1 MSLERVTITI
11 PSETLE
17 AVRSAAER
25 EGLSVSAWLSR
36 AAEHA
41 AKIEA
46 GLASA
51 EEAMAHLPPPT
62 PEEQAWV
69 DAVMEDATRPAYS
82 DEYSA
87 HSAHSDDRARGVA

>member
-11 PSETLE
+11 PSETLD
-17 AVRSAAER
+17 AAKSAAER

-46 GLASA
+46 GLAAA
-51 EEAMAHLPPPT
+51 EEAMVDLDPPT
-62 PEEQAWV
+62 PDEQAWV
-69 DAVMEDATRPAYS
+69 DAVMADATRPERS
-82 DEYSA
+82 DEQ
-87 HSAHSDDRARGVA
+87 ARGAA

>member
-11 PSETLE
+11 PSETLD

-36 AAEHA
+36 AAERA

-46 GLASA
+46 GLAAA
-51 EEAMAHLPPPT
+51 EEAMADLAPPS

-69 DAVMEDATRPAYS
+69 DSFMEKVSRPVLD
-82 DEYSA
+82 DES
-87 HSAHSDDRARGVA
+87 RGAA

>member
-11 PSETLE
+11 PSEILSAAKE
-17 AVRSAAER
+17 AAER

-46 GLASA
+46 GLAEA
-51 EEAMAHLPPPT
+51 EVVLAEIGPPT

-69 DAVMEDATRPAYS
+69 DGFMELVTQPATGV
-82 DEYSA
+82 SA
-87 HSAHSDDRARGVA
+87 ASEHNAA

>member
-17 AVRSAAER
+17 AAKTAAER

-36 AAEHA
+36 AAERA

-46 GLASA
+46 GLAA
-51 EEAMAHLPPPT
+51 AAEAMQHVAPPT

-69 DAVMEDATRPAYS
+69 DDFMDRVTRPTSSVQADQS
-82 DEYSA
+82 
-87 HSAHSDDRARGVA
+87 RGAA

>member
-11 PSETLE
+11 PSEILD
-17 AVRSAAER
+17 AAKAAAER

-36 AAEHA
+36 AAERA

-46 GLASA
+46 GLAAA
-51 EEAMAHLPPPT
+51 EEAMAHLDPPT

-69 DAVMEDATRPAYS
+69 DDFMDRVTRPALPADQS
-82 DEYSA
+82 
-87 HSAHSDDRARGVA
+87 RGAA

>member
-1 MSLERVTITI
+1 MILSMSLERVTITI
-11 PSETLE
+11 PSEILSAAKE
-17 AVRSAAER
+17 AAER

-46 GLASA
+46 GLAAA
-51 EEAMAHLPPPT
+51 EAVLAEVGPPT

-69 DAVMEDATRPAYS
+69 DGFMEMVTQPQPVVGEGIDHDAA
-82 DEYSA
+82 
-87 HSAHSDDRARGVA
+87 

>member
-25 EGLSVSAWLSR
+25 DGLSVSAWLSR
-36 AAEHA
+36 AAERA

-46 GLASA
+46 GLAAA
-51 EEAMAHLPPPT
+51 EEAMAHVPPPT
-62 PEEQAWV
+62 PEQQAWV
-69 DAVMEDATRPAYS
+69 DDFMERVTHPVS
-82 DEYSA
+82 PGEQS
-87 HSAHSDDRARGVA
+87 RGVA

>member
-17 AVRSAAER
+17 AAKSAAER

-46 GLASA
+46 GLAAA
-51 EEAMAHLPPPT
+51 EEAMAHLDAPT
-62 PEEQAWV
+62 PEEQEWV
-69 DAVMEDATRPAYS
+69 DAVMDDATRS
-82 DEYSA
+82 EHTGNQS
-87 HSAHSDDRARGVA
+87 RGAA

>member
-11 PSETLE
+11 PSETLSAAKE
-17 AVRSAAER
+17 AAER

-46 GLASA
+46 GLAAA
-51 EEAMAHLPPPT
+51 EEVLAETGPPT
-62 PEEQAWV
+62 PEEQQWV
-69 DAVMEDATRPAYS
+69 DSFMKQVSEPVPGEQVRPG
-82 DEYSA
+82 
-87 HSAHSDDRARGVA
+87 HRAA

>member
-11 PSETLE
+11 PSETLD
-17 AVRSAAER
+17 AAKSAAER

-46 GLASA
+46 GLVAA
-51 EEAMAHLPPPT
+51 EEAMEHVEPPT
-62 PEEQAWV
+62 PEEQEWV
-69 DAVMEDATRPAYS
+69 DTFMDSVTRPV
-82 DEYSA
+82 SA
-87 HSAHSDDRARGVA
+87 DDQSRGAA

>member
-11 PSETLE
+11 PSETLD
-17 AVRSAAER
+17 AVKSAAER

-46 GLASA
+46 GLAAA
-51 EEAMAHLPPPT
+51 EEAMAYVDPPT
-62 PEEQAWV
+62 PDEQAWV
-69 DAVMEDATRPAYS
+69 DDFMNRVTQPTPTPTAEQSQGAA
-82 DEYSA
+82 
-87 HSAHSDDRARGVA
+87 

>member
-17 AVRSAAER
+17 AAKAAAER

-36 AAEHA
+36 AAERA

-46 GLASA
+46 GLAAA
-51 EEAMAHLPPPT
+51 EEAMADLDPPT

-69 DAVMEDATRPAYS
+69 DDFMDRVTRPAVS
-82 DEYSA
+82 ADE
-87 HSAHSDDRARGVA
+87 ARGAA

>member
-17 AVRSAAER
+17 AVRQAAER
-25 EGLSVSAWLSR
+25 DGLSVSAWLSR
-36 AAEHA
+36 AAEKA

-46 GLASA
+46 GLAAA
-51 EEAMAHLPPPT
+51 EEVLTELGPPT

-69 DAVMEDATRPAYS
+69 DSVMDLVTCPGIMDTSATDHDAA
-82 DEYSA
+82 
-87 HSAHSDDRARGVA
+87 